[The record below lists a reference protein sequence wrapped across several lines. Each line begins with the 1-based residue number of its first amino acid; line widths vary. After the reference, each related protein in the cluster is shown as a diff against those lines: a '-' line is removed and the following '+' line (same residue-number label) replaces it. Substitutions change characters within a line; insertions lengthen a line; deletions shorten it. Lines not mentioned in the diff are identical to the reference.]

1 MFRFSRPESYAWLSI
16 VTAILTVGLKALAYY
31 LTGSVG
37 LLSDAIE
44 SLVNLLAAIVAL
56 VALSIAA
63 RPPDSQHA
71 YGHGKAEYFS
81 SIAEGLFIF
90 IASGSIAYTAIQ
102 RILHPLPL
110 ELSVIGIGVSVFASL
125 LNLIV
130 ALSLFKA
137 GTRFR
142 SITLTSDAHHLM
154 TDVWTSVAVV
164 GGIVIVMLTGIQ
176 ILDPIIAL
184 IVSVNIVFSAVS
196 IIKESALGF
205 MDTAISDAD
214 IAEVTTVLNTFC
226 KKGVSYHGLR
236 TRQAGARRFVTL
248 HVLVP
253 GNWSVKKGH
262 DLLEKIEQTLRLHF
276 DKMTITTHLEPSED
290 PISSKDISID
300 RE

>member
-1 MFRFSRPESYAWLSI
+1 MFRFSKPESYAWLSI
-16 VTAILTVGLKALAYY
+16 STAVITVALKAIAYY

-63 RPPDSQHA
+63 RPPDNQHA
-71 YGHGKAEYFS
+71 YGHGKAEYFA

-90 IASGSIAYTAIQ
+90 VASGSIAYTAIS
-102 RILHPLPL
+102 RILHPVPL
-110 ELSVIGIGVSVFASL
+110 DLSIVGIGVSVLASL
-125 LNLIV
+125 LNFVV
-130 ALSLFKA
+130 ALVLFRA
-137 GTRFR
+137 GKRFR

-164 GGIVIVMLTGIQ
+164 CGIGVVMLTGIQ

-184 IVSVNIVFSAVS
+184 IVSINIVFSAVS

-205 MDTAISDAD
+205 MDTSISNTD
-214 IAEVTTVLNTFC
+214 IAEIESVLKTFC
-226 KKGVSYHGLR
+226 TKGVSYHGLR

-253 GNWSVKKGH
+253 GSWSVKRGH
-262 DLLEKIEQTLRLHF
+262 DLLEKMEQTLRNHF

-290 PISSKDISID
+290 PVSSDDISID
-300 RE
+300 RA

>member
-1 MFRFSRPESYAWLSI
+1 MFRLAKPESYAWLSI
-16 VTAILTVGLKALAYY
+16 GTAVVTVMLKALAYF

-44 SLVNLLAAIVAL
+44 SLVNLLAAVVAL

-90 IASGSIAYTAIQ
+90 IASGSIAYTAIS
-102 RILHPLPL
+102 RILHPVPL
-110 ELSVIGIGVSVFASL
+110 DLSLIGIGVSVLASV
-125 LNLIV
+125 LNLVV
-130 ALSLFKA
+130 AISLFKA

-142 SITLTSDAHHLM
+142 SITLTSDAHHLL

-164 GGIVIVMLTGIQ
+164 GGIGIVMLTGIQ

-184 IVSVNIVFSAVS
+184 IVSINIVFSAVS

-214 IAEVTTVLNTFC
+214 IAEVRNVLDAFC
-226 KKGVSYHGLR
+226 IKGVSYHGLR

-253 GNWSVKKGH
+253 GHWTVKRGH
-262 DLLEKIEQTLRLHF
+262 DLLEKIEHALRSHF
-276 DKMTITTHLEPSED
+276 DKMTITTHLEPSDD